1 MSAPLPEPSLRVAIA
16 GATSLRGKD
25 LKYWLEESGF
35 PAGEIRLVDE
45 EIAAGLLTEVAGEPA
60 VVQSVNESSFEGLRF
75 VFFAGSAAFAA
86 KHAPT
91 ADRAGASVIDMTGG
105 LWAGARARP
114 WIPRLD
120 ALMSPPAPTSLS
132 NLSNNDYPAWVAPST
147 PAIVAC
153 SLAAAFAELS
163 PVRIVIVFFH
173 PVSERGEQGISELEG
188 QTVKLL
194 SFQPIPQQV
203 FDTQVAF
210 NMTSRWGSASQER
223 LPDLRKAIAAEVKQ
237 YLAGRISLP
246 AVMLVQ
252 APVFY
257 GHAFSAWAEFKE
269 SVNEEALSAKLKSA
283 GFNVVPP
290 EDPSPSNLLAAGEAQ
305 PAITV
310 PEPDANVANGYWL
323 WGAAD
328 NFRLACVNATQIAE
342 RLLAS

>member
-1 MSAPLPEPSLRVAIA
+1 MELPEHSLRVAIA

-25 LKYWLEESGF
+25 LKYWLEEGGF

-45 EIAAGLLTEVAGEPA
+45 EIASGTLTEVAGEPT
-60 VVQSVNESSFEGLRF
+60 VVQSINEGSFEGLRF

-86 KHAPT
+86 QHGPA

-105 LWAGARARP
+105 LWAGPRARP

-120 ALMSPPAPTSLS
+120 ALISPPAPSALPDDHYHT
-132 NLSNNDYPAWVAPST
+132 WVAPSA

-163 PVRIVIVFFH
+163 PVRLAIVFFQ
-173 PVSERGEQGISELEG
+173 PVSERGEEAITELEG
-188 QTVKLL
+188 QTIKLL

-210 NMTSRWGSASQER
+210 NLTARWGADSKER
-223 LPDLRKAIAAEVKQ
+223 LPDVRASIAREVQ
-237 YLAGRISLP
+237 RYLADRISLP

-257 GHAFSAWAEFKE
+257 GHAFAAWAEFKDPASDE
-269 SVNEEALSAKLKSA
+269 TLIAKLKSA
-283 GFNVVPP
+283 GFKVVPP
-290 EDPSPSNLLAAGEAQ
+290 DEPSPSNLSAAGETQ
-305 PAITV
+305 PLITA
-310 PEPDANVANGYWL
+310 PDRDGKVTQGHWF

-328 NFRLACVNATQIAE
+328 NFRLASVNATQIAE

>member
-1 MSAPLPEPSLRVAIA
+1 MTLPELSLRVAIA

-25 LKYWLEESGF
+25 LKYWLEEGGF

-45 EIAAGLLTEVAGEPA
+45 EIASGTLTEAGGEPTI
-60 VVQSVNESSFEGLRF
+60 VQPVTESSFEGLRF

-86 KHAPT
+86 QYGPA

-105 LWAGARARP
+105 LWAGERARP

-120 ALMSPPAPTSLS
+120 ALIAPPTTSALPT
-132 NLSNNDYPAWVAPST
+132 DHYHTWVAPST
-147 PAIVAC
+147 PAILAC
-153 SLAAAFAELS
+153 SVAAAFAELS
-163 PVRIVIVFFH
+163 PIRLAIVFFQ
-173 PVSERGEQGISELEG
+173 PVSERGEQGITELEG
-188 QTVKLL
+188 QTIKLL

-210 NMTSRWGSASQER
+210 NLASRWGAGSRER
-223 LPDLRKAIAAEVKQ
+223 LSEVRQAIAREVQ
-237 YLAGRISLP
+237 RYLADRIPLP

-257 GHAFSAWAEFKE
+257 GYAFSAWAEFRGA
-269 SVNEEALSAKLKSA
+269 VTEETLAARLGSA
-283 GFNVVPP
+283 GFKIVPLDEP
-290 EDPSPSNLLAAGEAQ
+290 GPSNLTAAGESQ
-305 PAITV
+305 PIIAAPERDCSV
-310 PEPDANVANGYWL
+310 PHGYWF

-328 NFRLACVNATQIAE
+328 NFRLASVNATQIAE

>member
-1 MSAPLPEPSLRVAIA
+1 MSGPLPEPTLRVAIA

-45 EIAAGLLTEVAGEPA
+45 EIAAGVLTEVAGEPT
-60 VVQSVNESSFEGLRF
+60 VVQSVNETSFEGLRF
-75 VFFAGSAAFAA
+75 VFFAGSSAFAA
-86 KHAPT
+86 QHGPR

-105 LWAGARARP
+105 LWAGPRARP

-120 ALMSPPAPTSLS
+120 ALISPPTPGSLPS
-132 NLSNNDYPAWVAPST
+132 DDYPTWVAPST
-147 PAIVAC
+147 PGIVAC

-163 PVRIVIVFFH
+163 PSRLVIVFFH
-173 PVSERGEQGISELEG
+173 PVSERGDQGISELEG

-210 NMTSRWGSASQER
+210 NLTNRWGAESKER
-223 LPDLRKAIAAEVKQ
+223 LSDVRKAIAAEVQ
-237 YLAGRISLP
+237 RYLAGRISLP

-257 GHAFSAWAEFKE
+257 GHAFAAWAEFKD
-269 SVNEEALSAKLKSA
+269 SVTEEALSAKLKSA

-290 EDPSPSNLLAAGEAQ
+290 DNPSPSNLLAAGEVQ
-305 PAITV
+305 PMITV
-310 PEPDANVANGYWL
+310 PERDASLANGYWL

-328 NFRLACVNATQIAE
+328 NFRLANVNATQIAE

>member
-1 MSAPLPEPSLRVAIA
+1 MPLPEHSLGVAIA

-45 EIAAGLLTEVAGEPA
+45 EMASGALTEVAGEPA
-60 VVQSVNESSFEGLRF
+60 IVQSVNESSFEALRF

-86 KHAPT
+86 QHGPA
-91 ADRAGASVIDMTGG
+91 ADRAGAAVIDMTGG
-105 LWAGARARP
+105 LWAGPRARL

-120 ALMSPPAPTSLS
+120 ALISPPTPSALPNEHYHT
-132 NLSNNDYPAWVAPST
+132 WVAPST
-147 PAIVAC
+147 PTILAC

-163 PVRIVIVFFH
+163 PVRLVIVFFQ
-173 PVSERGEQGISELEG
+173 PVSERREEGITELED
-188 QTVKLL
+188 QTIKLL

-210 NMTSRWGSASQER
+210 NLAPRWGAASQER
-223 LPDLRKAIAAEVKQ
+223 LSDARMAIAREVQ
-237 YLAGRISLP
+237 RYLADRISLP

-257 GHAFSAWAEFKE
+257 GHAFAAWVEFKN
-269 SVNEEALSAKLKSA
+269 SVSDETLTTKLNSA
-283 GFNVVPP
+283 GFKVVPP
-290 EDPSPSNLLAAGEAQ
+290 DEPSPSNLTAAGEAQ
-305 PAITV
+305 PMITV
-310 PEPDANVANGYWL
+310 PERDGNVAPGYWF

-328 NFRLACVNATQIAE
+328 NFRLASVNATQIAE

>member
-1 MSAPLPEPSLRVAIA
+1 MSGPLPEPSLRVAIA

-25 LKYWLEESGF
+25 LKYWLEEGGF

-45 EIAAGLLTEVAGEPA
+45 EIAAGMLTEVAGEPTI
-60 VVQSVNESSFEGLRF
+60 VQSVKESSFEGLRF

-86 KHAPT
+86 QHGPR

-105 LWAGARARP
+105 LWAGQRARP

-120 ALMSPPAPTSLS
+120 ALVSPPAPASLS
-132 NLSNNDYPAWVAPST
+132 NDDYPAWVAPST

-163 PVRIVIVFFH
+163 PVRLMIVFFH

-188 QTVKLL
+188 QTIKLL

-210 NMTSRWGSASQER
+210 NLTSRWGSGSQER
-223 LPDLRKAIAAEVKQ
+223 LPDVQKAIAAEVQ
-237 YLAGRISLP
+237 RYLAGRISLP

-257 GHAFSAWAEFKE
+257 GHAFTAWAEFKG
-269 SVNEEALSAKLKSA
+269 SVNEEALCAKLKSA

-290 EDPSPSNLLAAGEAQ
+290 DDPSPSNLLVAGEAQ
-305 PAITV
+305 PMITV
-310 PEPDANVANGYWL
+310 PERDANIANGYWL

-328 NFRLACVNATQIAE
+328 NFRLASVNATQIAE